1 MRVLSLLFTG
11 LEACTSSE
19 VAPHAEQAS
28 SAATASTTA
37 ALATAI
43 ASFSAGAAPSSSG
56 AAPSASPSGPSRR
69 QLAVPLAPADQ
80 CDAAGA
86 LKPGAIRLHG
96 VDAHD
101 AAGFFAE
108 LYRANVVA
116 IGEAEDPRGD
126 ACPGP
131 CLSVDAT
138 APTLADA
145 ARAAGL
151 RASARGPLVL
161 VGPAE
166 LPKARSRLPAGA
178 LIDFDL
184 RRARSTKVAEILG
197 DILKREVRGMP
208 EGDVT
213 LAVRGVSAS
222 EVLAL
227 MIDALGGT
235 ATVAADGS
243 VTVSGGAATPLS
255 PGAASCPSEG
265 VQAPVALRCVDVA
278 DLRVAA
284 VGQSGSGPPIALLTA
299 RTKEGVRFISARVRP
314 GAEVGSS
321 FVARRPEGEYAQHAK
336 VVRIDCKGVE
346 LDTGARLG
354 WQ

>member
-1 MRVLSLLFTG
+1 M
-11 LEACTSSE
+11 
-19 VAPHAEQAS
+19 
-28 SAATASTTA
+28 
-37 ALATAI
+37 
-43 ASFSAGAAPSSSG
+43 
-56 AAPSASPSGPSRR
+56 
-69 QLAVPLAPADQ
+69 PLAPPDQ
-80 CDAAGA
+80 CDPAGA
-86 LKPGAIRLHG
+86 LKPGAIRLRG
-96 VDAHD
+96 VEAHD

-116 IGEAEDPRGD
+116 IGEADDPRGE

-151 RASARGPLVL
+151 RTSARGPIVL
-161 VGPAE
+161 VGPAP
-166 LPKARSRLPAGA
+166 LPKAGSRLPTGA
-178 LIDFDL
+178 LVDLDL
-184 RRARSTKVAEILG
+184 RRASSTRVAEMLG
-197 DILKREVRGMP
+197 DVVKREVRGLP
-208 EGDVT
+208 EADVT
-213 LAVRGVSAS
+213 LAVSGVSAS

-235 ATVAADGS
+235 ARVGADGS

-255 PGAASCPSEG
+255 PGAASCPSPG
-265 VQAPVALRCVDVA
+265 GRAPVALSCVDVA

-284 VGQSGSGPPIALLTA
+284 VGQSRSGPPIALLTA
-299 RTKEGVRFISARVRP
+299 RIKEGVRFTSARVRP

-321 FVARRPEGEYAQHAK
+321 FVVRRPEGDYAQHAK

-346 LDTGARLG
+346 LDTGVKLG